1 MALAYLPLALVFAVL
16 VLFALAPFVDEL
28 DRLVSRVALATFGVF
43 ARSREDANPQQV
55 RSLRGA
61 HVGKTYRVYAARTN
75 LYATVAALA
84 GSILG
89 VYLVAGVLVFLGT
102 TTPEFVAQLPG
113 PLREMVAGGRPQFSL
128 LELFGL
134 FLASGA
140 TLGVVSAFATHQIR
154 WHLPQYEAGERARR
168 IDASMER
175 TVAFMYALSRSG
187 MPLPEVLRILARNRD
202 VYGESAREMS
212 VAVKDVDVFGTDIL
226 RALDR
231 LGERTPSEELAE
243 FTENL
248 TSVLQSGQNL
258 PTFLHNEYE
267 YYAEEAEAKQEQ
279 FLELL
284 ATLAEAY
291 VTVLVAGPLF
301 LITILV
307 IIGLTLGGTL
317 AFLQVTGY
325 LLIPMA
331 TAGFVVYLDSISE
344 TVTGDTAD
352 EDDLHESGTRFV
364 DIPTSDTAVRSD
376 GGSTVSDTPAASES
390 AASTPSNDP
399 TPPDVSTATNRER
412 LDTHEWLRPILHRLR
427 HPFGV
432 VLQSPSLLFWVTT
445 PLALVYLAARWWPL
459 ASNGI
464 TDVTAYDDPL
474 VHAALFVLGTFA
486 AAYELHRQRLKA
498 VEAGVPD
505 FLDRFAST
513 NEAGMAVVPSFG
525 RVVDSDL
532 GALTRELERT
542 WADVQ
547 WGARIENALRRFG
560 TRAQTPAIS
569 RVVALTTNAMRASGD
584 LGPVLRIAAGEAKAT
599 RRLERDRRNELLTY
613 LVVIYISFF
622 VFLAII
628 VALDVVFIPSLPTGG
643 LGGAASSG
651 GTIPTGPFSRAAQ
664 LTEAEKASY
673 SLMFFHTGLVQA
685 VCSGFV
691 AGQMGENSVKAGAK
705 HATIMLLA
713 AYGTFVLVG

>member
-1 MALAYLPLALVFAVL
+1 MALAYLPLALVFAVII
-16 VLFALAPFVDEL
+16 ALALTPFVDEL
-28 DRLVSRVALATFGVF
+28 DRLVSRIALASFGVF
-43 ARSREDANPQQV
+43 ARSRESANPQQV

-61 HVGKTYRVYAARTN
+61 HVGKTYRVYAARTY
-75 LYATVAALA
+75 LYATVAAFA

-89 VYLVAGVLVFLGT
+89 VYLVGGVLVFLGT
-102 TTPEFVAQLPG
+102 AAPEFAAQLPV
-113 PLREMVAGGRPQFSL
+113 PLQGLVANGRPQFDL

-134 FLASGA
+134 FLVSGA
-140 TLGVVSAFATHQIR
+140 TLGVVSAFTTHQVR
-154 WHLPQYEAGERARR
+154 WLLPKYEAGERARR

-187 MPLPEVLRILARNRD
+187 MALPEVLRILARNRE

-212 VAVKDVDVFGTDIL
+212 VAVKDVDVFGADIL

-231 LGERTPSEELAE
+231 LSERTPSEELAE

-258 PTFLHNEYE
+258 PNFLHNEYE
-267 YYAEEAEAKQEQ
+267 YYAEEAEAKQQQ

-317 AFLQVTGY
+317 NFLRATGY
-325 LLIPMA
+325 LLIPLA
-331 TAGFVVYLDSISE
+331 TAGFVVYLDSITE
-344 TVTGDTAD
+344 TATGEVAD
-352 EDDLHESGTRFV
+352 EDNLHEASTRFV
-364 DIPTSDTAVRSD
+364 DIPTAESTVRSD
-376 GGSTVSDTPAASES
+376 GGTAATNES
-390 AASTPSNDP
+390 LGSAMSGESR
-399 TPPDVSTATNRER
+399 VSTETNRER
-412 LDTHEWLRPILHRLR
+412 LDTHEWLRPILYRLR
-427 HPFGV
+427 HPFAV
-432 VLQSPSLLFWVTT
+432 VLESPTVLLWATT
-445 PLALVYLAARWWPL
+445 PIALVYLAVRWWPL
-459 ASNGI
+459 ASNRV

-486 AAYELHRQRLKA
+486 IAYELHRRRLKA
-498 VEAGVPD
+498 IEAGVPD

-513 NEAGMAVVPSFG
+513 NEAGMAVVASFG

-532 GALTRELERT
+532 GKLTGELERT

-560 TRAQTPAIS
+560 QRAQTPAIS
-569 RVVALTTNAMRASGD
+569 RVVALTTNAMSASGD
-584 LGPVLRIAAGEAKAT
+584 LGPVLRIAANEAKAT
-599 RRLERDRRNELLTY
+599 RRLERDRKNELLTY

-643 LGGAASSG
+643 LGGAAGSG
-651 GTIPTGPFSRAAQ
+651 GTVPTGPFSRAAQ

-673 SLMFFHTGLVQA
+673 SLVFFHTGLVQA
-685 VCSGFV
+685 VCSGLV

>member
-1 MALAYLPLALVFAVL
+1 MALAYLPLALVFAL
-16 VLFALAPFVDEL
+16 VFLVALAPFVDEL

-43 ARSREDANPQQV
+43 ARSRESANPQQV

-61 HVGKTYRVYAARTN
+61 HVGNTYRVYAARTY

-89 VYLVAGVLVFLGT
+89 VYLVAGILVFLGT
-102 TTPEFVAQLPG
+102 ATPEFVARLPA
-113 PLREMVAGGRPQFSL
+113 PIRELASGGRPQFDL

-140 TLGVVSAFATHQIR
+140 TLGVVSAFATHQVR
-154 WHLPQYEAGERARR
+154 WLLPKYEAGERARR

-187 MPLPEVLRILARNRD
+187 MALPEVLRILARNRD
-202 VYGESAREMS
+202 VYGESAREMA
-212 VAVKDVDVFGTDIL
+212 VAVKDVDVFGADIL
-226 RALDR
+226 RALER
-231 LGERTPSEELAE
+231 LGDRTPSDELAE

-248 TSVLQSGQNL
+248 TSVLQSGQDL
-258 PTFLHNEYE
+258 PSFLHNEYE
-267 YYAEEAEAKQEQ
+267 YYAEEAEAKQQQ

-317 AFLQVTGY
+317 DFLRITGY

-331 TAGFVVYLDSISE
+331 TAGFVVYLDSITETATSE
-344 TVTGDTAD
+344 TAD
-352 EDDLHESGTRFV
+352 EHERHESSTRFV
-364 DIPTSDTAVRSD
+364 DIPTADDPVRSD
-376 GGSTVSDTPAASES
+376 GGTNPQTSSPDAA
-390 AASTPSNDP
+390 DP
-399 TPPDVSTATNRER
+399 GVSTATNRER
-412 LDTHEWLRPILHRLR
+412 LDAHEWLRPILYRLR

-432 VLQSPSLLFWVTT
+432 VLESPTVLFWLTT
-445 PLALVYLAARWWPL
+445 PLALGYLAVRWWPL
-459 ASNGI
+459 ATNGI

-474 VHAALFVLGTFA
+474 VHAALFLLGTFA
-486 AAYELHRQRLKA
+486 LAYELHRRRLKA
-498 VEAGVPD
+498 IEAGVPD

-513 NEAGMAVVPSFG
+513 NEAGMAVVSSFG

-532 GALTRELERT
+532 GALTAELERT
-542 WADVQ
+542 WADIQ
-547 WGARIENALRRFG
+547 WGARIENALHRFG

-584 LGPVLRIAAGEAKAT
+584 LGSVLRIAASEAKAT
-599 RRLERDRRNELLTY
+599 RRLERDRKNELLTY

-628 VALDVVFIPSLPTGG
+628 VALDAVFIPNLPSGGLTGG
-643 LGGAASSG
+643 AS
-651 GTIPTGPFSRAAQ
+651 GTSVPTGPFSRAAQ
-664 LTEAEKASY
+664 LTEAEKEAY
-673 SLMFFHTGLVQA
+673 SLVFFHTGLVQA
-685 VCSGFV
+685 VCSGLV